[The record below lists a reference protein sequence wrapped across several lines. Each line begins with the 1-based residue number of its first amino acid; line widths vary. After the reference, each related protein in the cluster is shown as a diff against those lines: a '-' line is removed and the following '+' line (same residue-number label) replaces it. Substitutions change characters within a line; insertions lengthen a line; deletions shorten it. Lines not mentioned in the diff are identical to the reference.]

1 MSMRLV
7 TLGTPL
13 TDAPATREAAP
24 ASNAQDGSFNH
35 AMNDARQA
43 NAPALTARPDAR
55 KAAPGTDA
63 EQPIDGAP
71 AGDPTVAA
79 LLAQFLAQ
87 PSNSAANMPA
97 ILLGRQQAGT
107 LPADAHATGDA
118 DANGASTTT
127 DGANALSGMNAALSP
142 VQALRMAS
150 SGLLAGLSPA
160 ARALDKGQQ
169 AMPAGQPNPSMAGLP
184 TAFNADQ
191 GKPASAQPTASS
203 QGALS
208 TFTNASRSGD
218 ANQADTPSSA
228 PASGAPANWAAVMA
242 NLNERPAGASGQA
255 GAALALPSPSP
266 EHWKEPLLNT
276 LGERVQWQIQRG
288 SEQALIRLE
297 PPHLG
302 QIDIV
307 IRQEAGQMQVHL
319 SATHREV
326 AQQLQGIS
334 DGLRQELS
342 LRQAADVQVQVSD
355 QSTQGYKG
363 QGQRQSQQ
371 EAPARE
377 PGRALNG
384 PDDQAGTKSGFSM
397 QADQG

>member
-1 MSMRLV
+1 MSMRLA
-7 TLGTPL
+7 TLSTPL

-24 ASNAQDGSFNH
+24 ASNAPDGSFNH

-43 NAPALTARPDAR
+43 DAPAPTARPDAR

-63 EQPIDGAP
+63 DQPIDSAP

-87 PSNSAANMPA
+87 PSNTAANMPA
-97 ILLGRQQAGT
+97 MPLGMQQAGT
-107 LPADAHATGDA
+107 TLADAHADA
-118 DANGASTTT
+118 DANGASTTL

-142 VQALRMAS
+142 VQTLRMAS

-169 AMPAGQPNPSMAGLP
+169 AVPANQPGPSMAGLS
-184 TAFNADQ
+184 TAFNTEQ
-191 GKPASAQPTASS
+191 GKLSSAQPTASLQS
-203 QGALS
+203 ALS
-208 TFTNASRSGD
+208 SFNDASHSGD
-218 ANQADTPSSA
+218 ANRADTPSSA
-228 PASGAPANWAAVMA
+228 PASGAPANWAAVMT

-297 PPHLG
+297 PHHLG

-326 AQQLQGIS
+326 AQQLQSIS

-371 EAPARE
+371 DAPARE

>member
-1 MSMRLV
+1 MSMRLA
-7 TLGTPL
+7 TLSTPL

-24 ASNAQDGSFNH
+24 ASNAPDGSFNH

-43 NAPALTARPDAR
+43 DAPAPTARPDAR

-63 EQPIDGAP
+63 DQPIDSAP

-87 PSNSAANMPA
+87 PSNTAANMPA
-97 ILLGRQQAGT
+97 MPLGMQQAGT
-107 LPADAHATGDA
+107 TLADAHADA
-118 DANGASTTT
+118 DANGASTTL

-142 VQALRMAS
+142 VQTLRMAS

-169 AMPAGQPNPSMAGLP
+169 AVPANQPGPSMAGLS
-184 TAFNADQ
+184 TAFNTEQ
-191 GKPASAQPTASS
+191 GKLSSAQPTASLQS
-203 QGALS
+203 ALS
-208 TFTNASRSGD
+208 SFNDASHSGD
-218 ANQADTPSSA
+218 ANRADTPSSA
-228 PASGAPANWAAVMA
+228 PASGAPANWAAVMT

-371 EAPARE
+371 DAPARE

>member
-1 MSMRLV
+1 MSMRLA
-7 TLGTPL
+7 TLSTPL

-24 ASNAQDGSFNH
+24 ASNAPDGSFNH

-43 NAPALTARPDAR
+43 DAPAPTAGPDAR
-55 KAAPGTDA
+55 KAASGTDA
-63 EQPIDGAP
+63 DKPIDSAP

-87 PSNSAANMPA
+87 PSNTAANMPA
-97 ILLGRQQAGT
+97 MPLGMQQAGT
-107 LPADAHATGDA
+107 PLADAHADA
-118 DANGASTTT
+118 DANGASTTL

-142 VQALRMAS
+142 VQTLRMAS

-169 AMPAGQPNPSMAGLP
+169 AVPANQPNPSMAGLS
-184 TAFNADQ
+184 TAFNTDQ
-191 GKPASAQPTASS
+191 GKLSSAQPTASS
-203 QGALS
+203 QSALS
-208 TFTNASRSGD
+208 SFNDASHSGD
-218 ANQADTPSSA
+218 ANRADTPSSA

-334 DGLRQELS
+334 DGLRQELA

-371 EAPARE
+371 DAPARE

-384 PDDQAGTKSGFSM
+384 PDDQAGAKSGFSM